1 MTAAT
6 ETKNIA
12 AHGGTLV
19 NRVVPPNAR
28 EEMRARAA
36 ALRPVRIDARAAS
49 ELLLIATG
57 GFSPL
62 EGFQTKAAAQSV
74 VDKMSL
80 PDGMLWPLP
89 ILLQLTPAEAG
100 DVRVGER
107 VVLVLDGEPL
117 ATLDVEDRFTVPA
130 DEWAPKI
137 FGTSDA
143 KHPGAVALRNA
154 GEIALG
160 GKIEWLGEPTLPGLG
175 ERWRTPAETRAEI
188 RARGWNTVAGFQTRN
203 PVHRAHEHVLRIAL
217 EVTDG
222 LLLHPLVGETRAE
235 DIPADI
241 RMRCYQAL
249 LDNYLPQ
256 KHVLFTVLPAFMRYA
271 GPREA
276 IFHALVRKNFGCTHF
291 LVGRDHAGV
300 GGYYGPYE
308 AHELLRSVA
317 DRGLDIQPIFFD
329 EVFYCNRCGSMAS
342 RKTCAHP
349 DDAHLSLSGTEVRR
363 RLREGLPLP
372 VEFTRPEVAA
382 VLAEAFRE
390 PAGAIQE
397 TQRG

>member
-1 MTAAT
+1 
-6 ETKNIA
+6 
-12 AHGGTLV
+12 
-19 NRVVPPNAR
+19 
-28 EEMRARAA
+28 
-36 ALRPVRIDARAAS
+36 
-49 ELLLIATG
+49 
-57 GFSPL
+57 
-62 EGFQTKAAAQSV
+62 
-74 VDKMSL
+74 
-80 PDGMLWPLP
+80 
-89 ILLQLTPAEAG
+89 
-100 DVRVGER
+100 
-107 VVLVLDGEPL
+107 
-117 ATLDVEDRFTVPA
+117 
-130 DEWAPKI
+130 
-137 FGTSDA
+137 
-143 KHPGAVALRNA
+143 
-154 GEIALG
+154 
-160 GKIEWLGEPTLPGLG
+160 
-175 ERWRTPAETRAEI
+175 
-188 RARGWNTVAGFQTRN
+188 VAGFQTRN

>member
-6 ETKNIA
+6 ETTNIA

-19 NRVVPPNAR
+19 NRVVPPEGRKEAR
-28 EEMRARAA
+28 ERAA
-36 ALRPVRIDARAAS
+36 KLRAVPIDARAAS

-57 GFSPL
+57 AFSPL

-80 PDGMLWPLP
+80 PDGTLWPLP
-89 ILLQLTPAEAG
+89 ILLQLTPDAAK
-100 DVRVGER
+100 DVRAGER
-107 VVLVLDGEPL
+107 VALVLNGEPL
-117 ATLDVEDRFTVPA
+117 ATLDVEDRFTVPHE
-130 DEWAPKI
+130 EWAPKI
-137 FGTSDA
+137 FGTADA
-143 KHPGAVALRNA
+143 AHPGAKALANG

-160 GKIEWLGEPTLPGLG
+160 GKIEWLGEPTLPGLPVQ
-175 ERWRTPAETRAEI
+175 WRAPTETRAEI
-188 RARGWNTVAGFQTRN
+188 RERGWSTVAGFQTRN

-249 LDNYLPQ
+249 LDNYLPA
-256 KHVLFTVLPAFMRYA
+256 KHVMFTVLPAFMRYA

-300 GGYYGPYE
+300 GGYYGPYD
-308 AHELLRSVA
+308 AHKLVRSVVA
-317 DRGLDIQPIFFD
+317 RGLGIQPIFFD

-342 RKTCAHP
+342 RKTCSHP
-349 DDAHLSLSGTEVRR
+349 DDAHLNLSGTEVRR
-363 RLREGLPLP
+363 RLSEGLPLP

-382 VLAEAFRE
+382 VLSEAYRE
-390 PAGAIQE
+390 TAGAGQE
-397 TQRG
+397 TRRG

>member
-6 ETKNIA
+6 ETTNIA

-19 NRVVPPNAR
+19 NRIVPPEAR
-28 EEMRARAA
+28 KEARARAA
-36 ALRPVRIDARAAS
+36 KLRAVPIGAREAS

-57 GFSPL
+57 AFSPL

-80 PDGMLWPLP
+80 PDGTLWPLP
-89 ILLQLTPAEAG
+89 ILLHVAPAEAK

-107 VVLVLDGEPL
+107 VALVLDGEPL
-117 ATLDVEDRFTVPA
+117 ATLDVEDIFTVPSE
-130 DEWAPKI
+130 EWAPKI

-143 KHPGAVALRNA
+143 AHPGVAALRNA

-160 GKIEWLGEPTLPGLG
+160 GKIEWLGEPTLPGLT
-175 ERWRTPAETRAEI
+175 EKWQTPEQTRAEI
-188 RARGWNTVAGFQTRN
+188 RSRGWATVAGFQTRN

-256 KHVLFTVLPAFMRYA
+256 KYVLFTTLPAFMRYA

-300 GGYYGPYE
+300 GGYYGPYD
-308 AHELLRSVA
+308 AHKLVRSVA
-317 DRGLDIQPIFFD
+317 GRGLGIQPIFFD

-382 VLAEAFRE
+382 VLSEAFRE
-390 PAGAIQE
+390 TAEAGQE
-397 TQRG
+397 TRRA